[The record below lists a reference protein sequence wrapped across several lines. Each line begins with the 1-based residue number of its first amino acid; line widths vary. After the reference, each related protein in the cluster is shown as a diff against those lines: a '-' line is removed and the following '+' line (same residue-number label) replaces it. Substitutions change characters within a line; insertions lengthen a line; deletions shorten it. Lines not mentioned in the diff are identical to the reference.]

1 MRTPTL
7 DTGAKSLSYHQDEE
21 EKDEEEEGEEEDS
34 LIGHILQVLV

>member
-7 DTGAKSLSYHQDEE
+7 DTHAKSLSYHQE
-21 EKDEEEEGEEEDS
+21 EKDEEEEEEEEDS